1 MIGRKSAK
9 CIVQKTREIYF
20 KMERVDDL
28 TDQVKG
34 ELRVDP
40 WN

>member
-20 KMERVDDL
+20 EMERVDDL